1 MKLNTEIRSF
11 GKKLEF
17 RKLDEKGFVGTLSGY
32 AVVYGVESRDMGG
45 WKEIIARG
53 AMTDSLKKGLDV
65 RFLYQHKSDKIMARE
80 MAKTLVL
87 SEDDNGIKFEAKLT
101 DTTTNRDAFVDVE
114 QGNLDA
120 MSFGMPYGSV
130 TAKWERDLVKKMDIR
145 TVTKAD
151 IVEISLVTW
160 AAYEDTTVAARDY
173 DIFKAGLKPAV
184 NSATPVSIL
193 RSRHESLKLR
203 YAGE

>member
-1 MKLNTEIRSF
+1 MNPKIEIRSF
-11 GKKLEF
+11 GKKVEF
-17 RKLDEKGFVGTLSGY
+17 RKLEEPGFLGVLSGY

-53 AMTDSLKKGLDV
+53 AMTESLRKGLDV
-65 RFLYQHKSDKIMARE
+65 RFLYQHKSDQIMARE
-80 MAKTLVL
+80 GGNTLTL
-87 SEDDNGIKFEAKLT
+87 TEDDNGVKFEAKLI
-101 DTTTNRDAFVDVE
+101 DTQLNRDAYLNVS

-130 TAKWERDLVKKMDIR
+130 TAKWERDIVKKMDIR

-160 AAYEDTTVAARDY
+160 PAYEDTSVAARDY
-173 DIFKAGLKPAV
+173 ELFQQTQKSADK
-184 NSATPVSIL
+184 NATPVTLL
-193 RSRHESLKLR
+193 RNRLNFERNK
-203 YAGE
+203 Y

>member
-1 MKLNTEIRSF
+1 MNPKIEIRSF

-17 RKLDEKGFVGTLSGY
+17 RKLNEAGFLGVLSGY

-53 AMTDSLKKGLDV
+53 AMTESLKKNLDV
-65 RFLYQHKSDKIMARE
+65 RFLYQHKSDQIMARE
-80 MAKTLVL
+80 GGKTLTL
-87 SEDDNGIKFEAKLT
+87 TEDDTGVRFEAKLV
-101 DTTTNRDAFVDVE
+101 DTQLNRDAYLNVE
-114 QGNLDA
+114 TGNLDA

-130 TAKWERDLVKKMDIR
+130 TAKWERDLTKKMDIR

-160 AAYEDTTVAARDY
+160 AAYEDTSVAARDY
-173 DIFKAGLKPAV
+173 ELFQQSLKPADK
-184 NSATPVSIL
+184 NATPVNVL
-193 RSRHESLKLR
+193 RSRLNFERTK
-203 YAGE
+203 Y